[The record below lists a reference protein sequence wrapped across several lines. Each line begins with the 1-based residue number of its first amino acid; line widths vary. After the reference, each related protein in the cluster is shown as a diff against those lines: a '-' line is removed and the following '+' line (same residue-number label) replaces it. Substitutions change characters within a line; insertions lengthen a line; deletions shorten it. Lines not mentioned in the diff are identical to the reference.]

1 MLKLEPNHCLRA
13 MSEEQLKA
21 FLEKVKG
28 DAALQEKLKAA
39 KSPEEAIAIAKEA
52 RFTITTEDIQNGE
65 SEMSDDELEQAA
77 GGDCGPTTWYCYQSA

>member
-1 MLKLEPNHCLRA
+1 

-21 FLEKVKG
+21 FLDKVKG
-28 DAALQEKLKAA
+28 DAALREKLKGA

-77 GGDCGPTTWYCYQSA
+77 GGDCGPTSWYCYQSA

>member
-1 MLKLEPNHCLRA
+1 
-13 MSEEQLKA
+13 MSQEQLKA
-21 FLEKVKG
+21 FLDKVKG
-28 DAALQEKLKAA
+28 DAALQEKLKGA

-52 RFTITTEDIQNGE
+52 RFTITVEDIQNGE